1 MNTDSRSRLMGRLSR
16 ILGLIVL
23 LLALYNAARLLGVSD
38 ATDPIVALGALGFV
52 YLAVFTIAQFF
63 AAVGLWIQSS
73 WGAVVLIGAMVT
85 ELGLALTGNP
95 NVHLAFFGIVVR
107 LLLLLGAAAILSY
120 VQWRLM
126 ETIHD

>member
-1 MNTDSRSRLMGRLSR
+1 MNTDFRARLMGRLSR

-23 LLALYNAARLLGVSD
+23 LLAFYNAARLLGVSG
-38 ATDPIVALGALGFV
+38 AADPIASLGALGFV
-52 YLAVFTIAQFF
+52 YLAVFTVAQFF

-73 WGAVVLIGAMVT
+73 WGAVVLIGAMAT

-95 NVHLAFFGIVVR
+95 NVHLPIFAILVR